1 MKINK
6 IYISSFGKLQN
17 YTAEFGEHLNTIV
30 EDNGFG
36 KTTIAVFIKCMF
48 YGISGGNRSGLSSD
62 NERVKYMTWNT
73 TQLIGG
79 TIEFEIDGNNYRIE
93 RYFGDKPSLDTFKLI
108 NLKTNKECSDY
119 SSNIGEEIFGLDS
132 NAFERSTY
140 LPQKALTSS
149 NSNLTTKITTLLGGT
164 EDLSSIDDVV
174 ESIEETGKK
183 YLKSNGKS
191 GLMAESKK
199 TILELE
205 SRIAECE
212 NFENSANALNDKI
225 KEIDLN
231 INQLVLKLEELNPKI
246 EKAIK
251 SNALNKEYSK
261 LLSDIETTKARY
273 LELNEIFRSTP
284 TDLTVFDE
292 YITMAKDLAKLDSK
306 IDSLKNSVDN
316 LELNKYKELFQD
328 NPPMI
333 SELDQKIE
341 QCATSHATPNS
352 SIPMW
357 FIIALSVSLV
367 LLVTSIILGLSN
379 TAGIVICVVAIAS
392 IITSVILEVIT
403 KRKKSNDTSHLSD
416 IKEYLKLYGYTS
428 GDILANLNNLKTDTL
443 VYTRLLKI
451 EIENHEKIDSY
462 INAKRELI
470 NKLETFIKQ
479 YYNHINDDYEEL
491 LESIKSD
498 LKEYHTL
505 QNIMKSQERSLKEYD
520 QDIDVTLNLENLKSQ
535 REELNQSINRLKSEK
550 QNTIS
555 IQNSYL
561 EKSNLKQDFIQELSI
576 EKEKLMEYYNK
587 YNILV
592 TTASYIRE
600 AKDEMCGKFLNPI
613 TNNLLKHL
621 NTINKDSNIS
631 ISIDT
636 DLNMYVIE
644 DTITHDIEYYSKG
657 YKDTFDICLRL
668 ALIDTLFQSTKPFI
682 ILDDPFVNLDDKK
695 LRNMMSILNTISKEY
710 QIIYLTCSNS
720 RK

>member
-48 YGISGGNRSGLSSD
+48 YGISGGNRSGLSQD

-79 TIEFEIDGNNYRIE
+79 TIEFEIDSNDYRIE

-108 NLKTNKECSDY
+108 NLKTNKECNDY

-164 EDLSSIDDVV
+164 EDLNSIDDVV
-174 ESIEETGKK
+174 KSIEETGKK
-183 YLKSNGKS
+183 YFKSNGKS
-191 GLMAESKK
+191 GLMADSKK
-199 TILELE
+199 TISELE
-205 SRIAECE
+205 SRITECE

-225 KEIDLN
+225 KEIDSS
-231 INQLVLKLEELNPKI
+231 INQLTLKLEELNPKI

-273 LELNEIFRSTP
+273 LELNEIFTSTP
-284 TDLTVFDE
+284 TDLTTLDD
-292 YITMAKDLAKLDSK
+292 YTIMAKDLAKLDSK
-306 IDSLKNSVDN
+306 IDSLKNSVDD

-341 QCATSHATPNS
+341 QCSTHATPTN

-357 FIIALSVSLV
+357 FIIALSVSLM
-367 LLVTSIILGLSN
+367 LLVTSIILGLN
-379 TAGIVICVVAIAS
+379 NAIGIVICLIAVASVIA
-392 IITSVILEVIT
+392 SVILEVIT
-403 KRKKSNDTSHLSD
+403 NRKKSNDTPNLSD

-428 GDILANLNNLKTDTL
+428 GDILNNLNSLKMDTL

-451 EIENHEKIDSY
+451 ELENHQKIDS
-462 INAKRELI
+462 AETKKKELTD
-470 NKLETFIKQ
+470 KLETFIKQ
-479 YYNHINDDYEEL
+479 YYNHINDDYVEL
-491 LESIKSD
+491 LENIKSD
-498 LKEYHTL
+498 LKEYYTL
-505 QNIMKSQERSLKEYD
+505 QNIMKSQEQSLKEYD
-520 QDIDVTLNLENLKSQ
+520 KDIDVTLNLENLKAQ

-555 IQNSYL
+555 TQNSYL

-576 EKEKLMEYYNK
+576 EKEKLMEYYTK
-587 YNILV
+587 YNTLV

-600 AKDEMCGKFLNPI
+600 AKDDMCGKFLNPI

-695 LRNMMSILNTISKEY
+695 LKNMMSILNTISKEY

>member
-6 IYISSFGKLQN
+6 VYISSFGKLQN

-48 YGISGGNRSGLSSD
+48 YGINGGNRSGLSQD

-79 TIEFEIDGNNYRIE
+79 TIEFEIDGNSYRIE

-140 LPQKALTSS
+140 LPQKALTNS

-164 EDLSSIDDVV
+164 EDLNSIDDVIK
-174 ESIEETGKK
+174 SIEETGKK

-191 GLMAESKK
+191 GLMADSKK

-205 SRIAECE
+205 SRISECE

-225 KEIDLN
+225 KEIDSS
-231 INQLVLKLEELNPKI
+231 INQLTMKLEELNPQI

-273 LELNEIFRSTP
+273 LELNEIFSSSP
-284 TDLTVFDE
+284 TDLTILDK
-292 YITMAKDLAKLDSK
+292 YIMMAKDLVKLDSK
-306 IDSLKNSVDN
+306 IDSLKNSVN
-316 LELNKYKELFQD
+316 SLELNKYKELFQD

-333 SELDQKIE
+333 SELDQKIK
-341 QCATSHATPNS
+341 QCATHTTPTS

-357 FIIALSVSLV
+357 FIVALSVSLM
-367 LLVTSIILGLSN
+367 LLVTSIILGLNN
-379 TAGIVICVVAIAS
+379 TIGIVICLIAIVG
-392 IITSVILEVIT
+392 ILTSVIFEVIT
-403 KRKKSNDTSHLSD
+403 KHKKSDDTPNLSAV
-416 IKEYLKLYGYTS
+416 KEYLKLYGYTS
-428 GDILANLNNLKTDTL
+428 GDTLTNLNNLKMDTL
-443 VYTRLLKI
+443 IYTKLLKI
-451 EIENHEKIDSY
+451 EIENHQKIDS
-462 INAKRELI
+462 IVLEKKELTD
-470 NKLETFIKQ
+470 KLETFIKQ
-479 YYNHINDDYEEL
+479 YYNQINDDYVEL
-491 LESIKSD
+491 LEIIKSD
-498 LKEYHTL
+498 LNEYCTL
-505 QNIMKSQERSLKEYD
+505 QNIMKSQEQSLKEYD
-520 QDIDVTLNLENLKSQ
+520 KDIDVTLNLENLKAQ
-535 REELNQSINRLKSEK
+535 REELNQNINKLKSEK

-576 EKEKLMEYYNK
+576 EKEKLMEYYTK
-587 YNILV
+587 YNTLV

-636 DLNMYVIE
+636 DLNMHIIE

-695 LRNMMSILNTISKEY
+695 LKNMMSILNTISKEY

>member
-6 IYISSFGKLQN
+6 VYISSFGKLQN

-48 YGISGGNRSGLSSD
+48 YGINGGNRSGLSQD

-79 TIEFEIDGNNYRIE
+79 TIEFEIDGNSYRIE

-119 SSNIGEEIFGLDS
+119 SRNIGEEIFGLDS

-140 LPQKALTSS
+140 LPQKALTNS

-164 EDLSSIDDVV
+164 EDLNSIDDVIK
-174 ESIEETGKK
+174 SIEETGKK

-191 GLMAESKK
+191 GLMADSKK

-225 KEIDLN
+225 KEIDLS
-231 INQLVLKLEELNPKI
+231 INQLTMKLEELNPQI

-273 LELNEIFRSTP
+273 LELNEIFSSSP
-284 TDLTVFDE
+284 TDLTVLDK
-292 YITMAKDLAKLDSK
+292 YIMMAKGLVKLDSK
-306 IDSLKNSVDN
+306 IDSLKNSVN
-316 LELNKYKELFQD
+316 SLELNKYKELFQD

-341 QCATSHATPNS
+341 QYATHTTPTS

-357 FIIALSVSLV
+357 FIVALSLSLM
-367 LLVTSIILGLSN
+367 LLVTSIILGLN
-379 TAGIVICVVAIAS
+379 DTIGIVICLIAIVG
-392 IITSVILEVIT
+392 ILTSVIFEGIT
-403 KRKKSNDTSHLSD
+403 KHKKSDDTPDLSAV
-416 IKEYLKLYGYTS
+416 KGYLKLYGYTS
-428 GDILANLNNLKTDTL
+428 GDTLTNLNNLKMDTL
-443 VYTRLLKI
+443 IYTKLLKI
-451 EIENHEKIDSY
+451 EIENHQKIDS
-462 INAKRELI
+462 IVLEKKELTD
-470 NKLETFIKQ
+470 KLETFIKQ
-479 YYNHINDDYEEL
+479 YYNQINDDYVEL
-491 LESIKSD
+491 LEIIKSD
-498 LKEYHTL
+498 LNEYYTL
-505 QNIMKSQERSLKEYD
+505 QNIMKSQEQSLKEYD
-520 QDIDVTLNLENLKSQ
+520 KDIDVTLNLENLKAQ
-535 REELNQSINRLKSEK
+535 REELNQNINKLKSEK

-555 IQNSYL
+555 IQNSHL

-576 EKEKLMEYYNK
+576 EKEKLMEYYTK
-587 YNILV
+587 YNTLV

-636 DLNMYVIE
+636 DLNMHIIE
-644 DTITHDIEYYSKG
+644 DTITHDLEYYSKG

-695 LRNMMSILNTISKEY
+695 LKNMMSILNTISKEY

>member
-48 YGISGGNRSGLSSD
+48 YGINGGNRSGLSQD

-79 TIEFEIDGNNYRIE
+79 TIEFEIDGNDYRIE

-164 EDLSSIDDVV
+164 EDLNSIDDVV
-174 ESIEETGKK
+174 KSIEETGKK
-183 YLKSNGKS
+183 YFKSNGKS
-191 GLMAESKK
+191 GLMADSKK
-199 TILELE
+199 TISELE
-205 SRIAECE
+205 SRITECE

-225 KEIDLN
+225 KEIDSS
-231 INQLVLKLEELNPKI
+231 INQLTLKLEELNPKI

-273 LELNEIFRSTP
+273 LELNEIFTSTP
-284 TDLTVFDE
+284 TDLTTLDD
-292 YITMAKDLAKLDSK
+292 YTIMAKDLAKLDSK
-306 IDSLKNSVDN
+306 IDSLKNSVDD

-341 QCATSHATPNS
+341 QCSTLSTPTS

-357 FIIALSVSLV
+357 FIIALSVSLM
-367 LLVTSIILGLSN
+367 LFVTSIILGLN
-379 TAGIVICVVAIAS
+379 TAIGIVICLVAIAS
-392 IITSVILEVIT
+392 VIASVIFEVIT
-403 KRKKSNDTSHLSD
+403 NRKKSNDTPNLSD

-428 GDILANLNNLKTDTL
+428 GDILNNLNSLKMDTL

-451 EIENHEKIDSY
+451 ELENHQKIDS
-462 INAKRELI
+462 AETKRRELTD
-470 NKLETFIKQ
+470 KLETFIKQ
-479 YYNHINDDYEEL
+479 YYNHINDDYVEL
-491 LESIKSD
+491 LENIKSD
-498 LKEYHTL
+498 LKEYYTL
-505 QNIMKSQERSLKEYD
+505 HNIMKSQEQSLKEYD
-520 QDIDVTLNLENLKSQ
+520 KDIDVTLNLENLKEQ
-535 REELNQSINRLKSEK
+535 REELNQSINRLKSER

-555 IQNSYL
+555 TQNSYL

-576 EKEKLMEYYNK
+576 EKEKLMEYYTK
-587 YNILV
+587 YNTLV

-695 LRNMMSILNTISKEY
+695 LKNMMSILNTISKEY